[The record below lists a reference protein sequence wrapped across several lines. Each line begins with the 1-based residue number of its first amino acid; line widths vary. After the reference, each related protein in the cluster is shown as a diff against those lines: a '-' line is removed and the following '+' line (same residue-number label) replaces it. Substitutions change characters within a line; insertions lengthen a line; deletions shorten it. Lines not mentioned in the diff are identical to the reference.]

1 MKREQNS
8 RYTAYNGL
16 KSIQPKGR
24 KRRAEVR
31 RQPNEVGHTSQSGF
45 RRIASVKSLAIAW
58 SLGAC
63 VAELP
68 PVFPRLD
75 PRHKI
80 GYAPTPFRRKESPMQ
95 SPLTFRFNDGTEVRR
110 LGLNGRT
117 RLTLPERVRET

>member
-1 MKREQNS
+1 M
-8 RYTAYNGL
+8 
-16 KSIQPKGR
+16 
-24 KRRAEVR
+24 
-31 RQPNEVGHTSQSGF
+31 
-45 RRIASVKSLAIAW
+45 
-58 SLGAC
+58 
-63 VAELP
+63 AELP

-117 RLTLPERVRET
+117 RLTLPERVRETDIGANRPGKTIAVLAN